1 MRVGDSTYVNR
12 NNPDMTNVRLLLTS
26 SMLMDMK
33 MAASADTH
41 AGDGSQAA
49 SLPRVLVVDDEA
61 FMFAP
66 FRRALPPSSYAIT
79 FVEDGH
85 EALKVAAA
93 HKFDLAFVDYFL
105 AELNGAEIAHKMR
118 DLQPKMKT
126 VLMSCY
132 SDLDQSA
139 KLELAGASAFLAKPM
154 YTAEFSSE
162 IVRVAEELLPAQERQ
177 RMGG

>member
-1 MRVGDSTYVNR
+1 
-12 NNPDMTNVRLLLTS
+12 MTAL
-26 SMLMDMK
+26 D
-33 MAASADTH
+33 DIH
-41 AGDGSQAA
+41 AGVRSRGD

-66 FRRALPPSSYAIT
+66 FRRALPSSSYSIT
-79 FVEDGH
+79 FVEDGR
-85 EALKVAAA
+85 EALKLAAA
-93 HKFDLAFVDYFL
+93 HEFDLAFVDYFL

-132 SDLDQSA
+132 SEMDQSA

-154 YTAEFSSE
+154 YTVEFSTE
-162 IVRVAEELLPAQERQ
+162 IAKVAEELLPAQAR
-177 RMGG
+177 

>member
-1 MRVGDSTYVNR
+1 MEKK
-12 NNPDMTNVRLLLTS
+12 MTAL
-26 SMLMDMK
+26 
-33 MAASADTH
+33 ADTH
-41 AGDGSQAA
+41 VKDDSQGAL
-49 SLPRVLVVDDEA
+49 LPRVLVVDDEA

-93 HKFDLAFVDYFL
+93 HEFDLAFVDYFL

-132 SDLDQSA
+132 SEIDQSA
-139 KLELAGASAFLAKPM
+139 KLELAGASAFLAKPV
-154 YTAEFSSE
+154 YTVEFSAE
-162 IVRVAEELLPAQERQ
+162 ISRVAEELLPAQKRQ
-177 RMGG
+177 RAGG